1 MNKKIISMISVVALT
16 LGIVVGGMVIGGM
29 QTKASGTQITLSVES
44 PMVEKDEE
52 IKVLVSASSG
62 EAMSYIQAKV
72 SYDAT
77 KLELVGTS
85 SGQAS
90 GTSGEVFIYEALA
103 YGEYERTYEL
113 TFKGLEVGSSE
124 VNVQEGNIELY
135 ESLELIDVA
144 DTSLPIEVVMSTTA
158 PDDARIKDLNVAGVF
173 GMEDIFDPNVYE
185 YDLEVGLSMEMFIY
199 SATAMNA
206 DSVIVAPED
215 LMLDMGENHFEVC
228 VTAPAGNEQI
238 YVFNITRLDHE
249 IEVETEVETETEMET
264 ETAVETELE
273 SETVLETETES
284 IDVLETEVEET
295 ELLPVPMPIEVET
308 FTEEPLEAKAEPVVE

>member
-1 MNKKIISMISVVALT
+1 
-16 LGIVVGGMVIGGM
+16 
-29 QTKASGTQITLSVES
+29 
-44 PMVEKDEE
+44 
-52 IKVLVSASSG
+52 
-62 EAMSYIQAKV
+62 MSYIQAKV

-85 SGQAS
+85 SDQAA
-90 GTSGEVFIYEALA
+90 GTSGEIFIYETLA

-113 TFKGLEVGSSE
+113 TFKGLEVGNAE

-135 ESLELIDVA
+135 ESLELVNVNA
-144 DTSLPIEVVMSTTA
+144 STLPIEVVMNETA
-158 PDDARIKDLNVAGVF
+158 ADDARIKTLDIAGVSDIK
-173 GMEDIFDPNVYE
+173 DIFNPNVFE

-206 DSVIVAPED
+206 ESVIVAPAD
-215 LMLDMGENHFEVC
+215 LMLDVGENHFEVR

-249 IEVETEVETETEMET
+249 IVKETESETEIET
-264 ETAVETELE
+264 ETAAETELE
-273 SETVLETETES
+273 KETVLETEVIE
-284 IDVLETEVEET
+284 VLETEAEET
-295 ELLPVPMPIEVET
+295 ELVPVPMPIEEET

>member
-1 MNKKIISMISVVALT
+1 MNKKIISIISAAALT
-16 LGIVVGGMVIGGM
+16 LGLVVGGVVVSSM
-29 QTKASGTQITLSVES
+29 QTSASGTQITLNVES
-44 PMVEKDEE
+44 PEVEKDEE
-52 IKVLVSASSG
+52 ITVYVNVSSG

-85 SGQAS
+85 SDQAA
-90 GTSGEVFIYEALA
+90 GTSGEIFIYETRA

-113 TFKGLEVGSSE
+113 TFKGLEVGSAE

-135 ESLELIDVA
+135 ESLELVNVNSS
-144 DTSLPIEVVMSTTA
+144 TLPIEVVMNETA
-158 PDDARIKDLNVAGVF
+158 ADDARIKTLDVAGVS
-173 GMEDIFDPNVYE
+173 DIKDVFDPDVFE

-215 LMLDMGENHFEVC
+215 LMLDIGENHFEVR

-249 IEVETEVETETEMET
+249 IETETESETELETEVE
-264 ETAVETELE
+264 ETELE
-273 SETVLETETES
+273 SETVLETES
-284 IDVLETEVEET
+284 IEALETEVDET
-295 ELLPVPMPIEVET
+295 ELVPVQMPIEEET